1 MPCTYDPI
9 ASVVAAQ
16 FDGLDAALQR
26 EADSQ
31 SLCYSSGDYLA
42 GINGILKKAHP
53 TFQGWEK

>member
-1 MPCTYDPI
+1 M
-9 ASVVAAQ
+9 Q

-31 SLCYSSGDYLA
+31 SLCYSSGDYLL